1 MPIHTHLML
10 VSDQP
15 TPNLTPAIDQTIK
28 PERVI
33 LLVSANMNQRAQ
45 WLAEIYRPRGIQVEH
60 WPIDNAW
67 NIAHI
72 QERVLALLERENT
85 LCEQQALALNATGGT
100 KPMSIA
106 AYEAFRAWELP
117 IYYVHPDQDELIWL
131 YPENQPPHSL
141 EDRVRIKDFLLAHG
155 AQIQNTGTQ
164 QVPPTYRELAQRL
177 IDDIDY
183 FADALGVLNWYA
195 NSAERDLH
203 SVPLDNR
210 HANFDAFQ
218 DLTDAMEAIHLLRVQ
233 NGKLV
238 FPDQDARF
246 FANGGWL
253 EQYVFASLNG
263 LKKELPIIQD
273 TASSIELIRGEGQSK
288 NELDIAFLANNRFHL
303 IECKAKRFDRGQAS
317 SGSEALYKL
326 DSLADTI
333 GGLKAKAML
342 ISYKPLP
349 KHDAQRAR
357 DLRIEVLQG
366 KQLQALPR
374 HLRQW
379 ITKGKP

>member
-1 MPIHTHLML
+1 MHIHTHLML

-28 PERVI
+28 PERII
-33 LLVSANMNQRAQ
+33 LLVSPNMSQRAE
-45 WLAEIYRPRGIQVEH
+45 WLAEIYRPRGIRVEQ

-67 NIAHI
+67 DISHI
-72 QERVLALLERENT
+72 QEQVMALLEKEDH
-85 LCEQQALALNATGGT
+85 LCQQKALALNATGGT

-106 AYEAFRAWELP
+106 AYDAFRAWELP
-117 IYYVHPDQDELIWL
+117 IYYVHPEQDELIWL
-131 YPENQPPHSL
+131 HPEGQPPHAL

-155 AQIQNTGTQ
+155 AQIQATGHH

-177 IDDIDY
+177 ITDIDY

-195 NSAERDLH
+195 NTAEKDLR
-203 SVPLDNR
+203 SGMLDSR
-210 HANFDAFQ
+210 HNNFNAFQ
-218 DLTDAMEAIHLLRVQ
+218 DLLDIMEAINVLRQQNNQLLFA
-233 NGKLV
+233 NE
-238 FPDQDARF
+238 DARF

-253 EQYVFASLNG
+253 EQYVFATLNS
-263 LKKELPIIQD
+263 LKKELPAIQD
-273 TASSIELIRGEGQSK
+273 TAQGIEVIRGEGQSR

-366 KQLQALPR
+366 KQLQALSQ
-374 HLRQW
+374 HMTNW
-379 ITKGKP
+379 IIKGKP